1 MKKLLCGAFLC
12 AVALSLGC
20 AITDYPVI
28 FDSRGPYDNNVLTGQ
43 YDHAY
48 IIPSG
53 QVATLWSDGSD
64 ELFTVVAQDWK
75 GDQWLKTF
83 NNFDAS
89 GLLNFL
95 DQTYCDPTKSGCAT
109 VTAWNPDVAGDDPF
123 DYTFDTSCS
132 GARSVSLLL
141 STSSRIGECGSG
153 IWADK
158 QGAAYEFSNLEK
170 VSFRGKEFYHLPIN
184 NSVASFNLTGQ
195 DGTSTVAPIYGQ
207 FNMYIDQR
215 LRSLV
220 SVSPNA
226 RYQLRWLD
234 NYTKAHGNSINV
246 GLTYG
251 SLNANFKINVR
262 GVAGALDRL

>member
-1 MKKLLCGAFLC
+1 M
-12 AVALSLGC
+12 
-20 AITDYPVI
+20 
-28 FDSRGPYDNNVLTGQ
+28 
-43 YDHAY
+43 
-48 IIPSG
+48 
-53 QVATLWSDGSD
+53 
-64 ELFTVVAQDWK
+64 
-75 GDQWLKTF
+75 
-83 NNFDAS
+83 
-89 GLLNFL
+89 
-95 DQTYCDPTKSGCAT
+95 
-109 VTAWNPDVAGDDPF
+109 
-123 DYTFDTSCS
+123 
-132 GARSVSLLL
+132 LL

-153 IWADK
+153 IWSDK
-158 QGAAYEFSNLEK
+158 QGAAYEFSNLET
-170 VSFRGKEFYHLPIN
+170 VTFRGKSLYHLPIN